1 MTQDDKK
8 NYYEILN
15 ISPGASRQEIEDA
28 YIRAKSLYGSDSVAL
43 YSLYSSEERE
53 SMMKKAAD
61 AYETLRGKDA
71 GMPAQQAGLNIGRDT
86 TLIEKGE
93 PHKVSY
99 IGNPETE
106 FGFKRTLLVMKDPD
120 SVVAEQYRVL
130 YTRLEQISH
139 RKSYKTFAVTSA
151 LKGDGKTVTTLN
163 LAYIIAMEFK
173 RKIIVVEC
181 DFKNPSI
188 TSRFLDMMPE
198 YGLID
203 VIEGKA
209 ELSDAIV
216 RYKHGGLHLL
226 PAGRI
231 AKNSSELLSS
241 VRVNSILNILKSQ
254 YDYVIVDTSPIMPLA
269 DVNIISRIVDGLLL
283 VVRAGKTPR
292 DLVLR
297 AVSSLTMGE
306 LIGIVLNGADNY
318 PLKEYYH

>member
-1 MTQDDKK
+1 MREQNMTQDDKK
-8 NYYEILN
+8 TYYEILD
-15 ISPGASRQEIEDA
+15 IAPGASHQEIEEA
-28 YIRAKSLYGSDSVAL
+28 YIRAKSLYSSDSVAL

-53 SMMKKAAD
+53 FMMRKVVD
-61 AYETLRGKDA
+61 AYENLRGKDA
-71 GMPAQQAGLNIGRDT
+71 GLNIGGDT

-106 FGFKRTLLVMKDPD
+106 FGFKRALLVMKDPD

-139 RKSYKTFAVTSA
+139 RKSYKTFAITSA

-188 TSRFLDMMPE
+188 TSRFLDMRPE
-198 YGLID
+198 YGLVD

-209 ELSDAIV
+209 EMSDAIV
-216 RYKHGGLHLL
+216 RYKYGGLHLL

-241 VRVNSILNILKSQ
+241 NRVNSILNILKSQ
-254 YDYVIVDTSPIMPLA
+254 YDYVIVDTSRIMPLA
-269 DVNIISRIVDGLLL
+269 DVNIISKAVDGLLL

-292 DLVLR
+292 DIVLR
-297 AVSSLTMGE
+297 AVSSLTMGD

>member
-28 YIRAKSLYGSDSVAL
+28 YIRDKSLYGSDSVAL

-71 GMPAQQAGLNIGRDT
+71 GMPAQQAGLNIGRDI
-86 TLIEKGE
+86 TLIEKVGN
-93 PHKVSY
+93 HKVSG
-99 IGNPETE
+99 IWNPETE

-188 TSRFLDMMPE
+188 TSRFLDMRPE
-198 YGLID
+198 YGLVD